1 MLRWMGGPVRFGR
14 FWLHERIGRG
24 GMADVYRATV
34 GEEPYRFSLEFALKR
49 MHDSLVDDPMFVEM
63 FLAEAYVQD
72 LLHHPNIIRMYE
84 SGRLEGRLPYI
95 AMELIRGRDL
105 SQVMERV
112 MARRIQVPVD
122 VALIVAL
129 EVAKAIDFAHRAR
142 SATNAPLEIIHR
154 DVSLDN
160 IYLTFD
166 GTVKLGD
173 FGVAR
178 VRNFEPAEREGLVK
192 GKAAYV
198 SPETL
203 LGEAPTQRD
212 DLWALSV
219 CLYEMLSSRPFF
231 EDASD
236 ETIMRRVGAGRLPK
250 IDLGVNTNREL
261 EALLRVLLN
270 PKATRRPQDAVQL
283 YRTVRAF
290 AKKQSMPLER
300 ENVGRF
306 LLSVCGDVHV
316 LATTHEQP
324 VRDPL
329 SGAVSRRHLHELL
342 SREVD
347 RARRYRRELS
357 IVSFN
362 IDGFS
367 QVNTLAG
374 ATTGDDLLSHVVRSF
389 IPEAMRLRTSDL
401 VARRRGDHFTLV
413 LPETPLLGARR
424 VGERLRRC
432 FRKYEWV
439 AKIPAMQV
447 LDRPLTVS
455 VGVAALDTD
464 GENATDLLRASDE
477 AVARAKRRRGNRVA
491 MMAGQPP
498 SLPSREERQS
508 QTFSSSSESTPPA
521 TFEHS

>member
-1 MLRWMGGPVRFGR
+1 
-14 FWLHERIGRG
+14 
-24 GMADVYRATV
+24 MADVYRATV

-49 MHDSLVDDPMFVEM
+49 MHDSLLDDPMFVDM

-84 SGRLEGRLPYI
+84 SGRLNDRIPYI

-122 VALIVAL
+122 VAITICL

-142 SATNAPLEIIHR
+142 SATNVPLDIIHR

-160 IYLTFD
+160 IYLSFD

-178 VRNFEPAEREGLVK
+178 VNNFERVEREGLVK

-203 LGEAPTQRD
+203 HGEAPTQRD
-212 DLWALSV
+212 DLWSLSV
-219 CLYEMLSSRPFF
+219 CLFEMLASRPFF

-236 ETIMRRVGAGRLPK
+236 ETIMRQVGQGRLPR
-250 IDLGVNTNREL
+250 IDLGVNSDREL
-261 EALLRVLLN
+261 EALLRQLLH
-270 PKATRRPQDAVQL
+270 PKPGRRPQDAVQL
-283 YRTVRAF
+283 YRALRGF
-290 AKKQSMPLER
+290 AKRQGMPLEK

-347 RARRYRRELS
+347 RARRYRRDLS

-367 QVNTLAG
+367 RVNALAG

-389 IPEAMRLRTSDL
+389 IPESMRLRTSDL
-401 VARRRGDHFTLV
+401 VARRRGDHFTVV

-424 VGERLRRC
+424 VGERLRRR
-432 FRKYEWV
+432 FRKYDWASKV
-439 AKIPAMQV
+439 PALAV
-447 LDRPLTVS
+447 LEPPLTLS
-455 VGVAALDTD
+455 VGVATLDND
-464 GENATDLLRASDE
+464 GKNATDLLRASDE
-477 AVARAKRRRGNRVA
+477 AVSRAKKRRGNRVA
-491 MMAGQPP
+491 MTATEPP
-498 SLPSREERQS
+498 PLPKREPPERDR
-508 QTFSSSSESTPPA
+508 FSSSSDESTPPA
-521 TFEHS
+521 TSERS